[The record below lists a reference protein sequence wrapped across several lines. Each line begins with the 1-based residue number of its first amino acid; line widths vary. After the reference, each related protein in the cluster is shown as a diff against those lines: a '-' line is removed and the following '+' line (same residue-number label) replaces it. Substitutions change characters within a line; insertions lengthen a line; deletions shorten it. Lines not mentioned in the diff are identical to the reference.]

1 MQTCDIMNAMELSAA
16 AYRTVQ
22 TVRPFEELISISD
35 PITDVQAYLRKRSGC
50 LIITFRGSNS
60 RTDWKT
66 NLTFKRK
73 IVPYENYS
81 SKIRIHSGFLYA
93 YKSPSVRDV
102 IHSLVSPDIY
112 KVKITG
118 HSQGAALAILCGV
131 DLEYNFP
138 EKDYE
143 VILFGAPRIGNR
155 AFQKSYD
162 KRLFKTLRVENGN
175 DWISKLPFAFM
186 GYRHV
191 GTAVH
196 IGTPRLPL
204 AYSRRAHRLSAYYK
218 SFIKIER

>member
-1 MQTCDIMNAMELSAA
+1 LQNCDIMNAMALSAA

-22 TVRPFEELISISD
+22 PVTPFEELILIND
-35 PITDVQAYLRKRSGC
+35 PVTDVQAYLRKRSGC

-66 NLTFKRK
+66 NLTYKK
-73 IVPYENYS
+73 KVVPYENYS

-102 IHSLVSPDIY
+102 IHSVVSPDIY
-112 KVKITG
+112 KVMITG

-143 VILFGAPRIGNR
+143 VTLFGSPRIGNR
-155 AFQKSYD
+155 AFQLSYD
-162 KRLFKTLRVENGN
+162 KRLFKTIRVENGN

-186 GYRHV
+186 GFRHV
-191 GTAVH
+191 GAAVH
-196 IGTPRLPL
+196 IGTPRIPL
-204 AYSRRAHRLSAYYK
+204 VFSRRAHHISSYYK
-218 SFIKIER
+218 SFLKFER